1 MGKQSAR
8 MVYKGK
14 DHKDIFFRG
23 KYHDAMYVGSELV
36 WHKIR
41 QEGYYVF
48 IYTRGN
54 SYATDRMIVAIFD
67 EKTGTVQK
75 VLEILRNPESG
86 GYYAELMTITDGERI
101 YLSTLGDEA
110 LIAASIDGIHY
121 GNTNLNYIEN
131 MNMFALGCCHFSY
144 KEEKEGVIST
154 KNCMWGPNN
163 ATGLYG
169 YVILKYV
176 ITLNDNVY
184 SVEKKH
190 VETRL
195 SSRYIDDNG
204 IKETNNLIIPEVADG
219 KIAFHLRSYQKKTT
233 YENIE
238 SYTLTYYNV
247 ETETS
252 GEIVEFNYGV
262 TLTHFCCINGVY
274 MFFARREINGEKW
287 GENIFY
293 LYIYYSFDGI
303 NYESSLIEEKY
314 TKPGEKI
321 AIPESIL
328 YRMGMYYIY
337 CLPENN
343 TIGSP
348 NVVRLTTDL
357 KHFSKK
363 YIPQELEIDGKTF
376 DTVNG
381 FEPFEKAR
389 GNNGRTYFCNGEM
402 CTPEDGIVGS
412 TKIGRVYIDNMFFR
426 KSSGN
431 KIIAL
436 P

>member
-8 MVYKGK
+8 MVYQRK
-14 DHKDIFFRG
+14 DHKDIYFRG

-48 IYTRGN
+48 IYVNPSKEMVVT
-54 SYATDRMIVAIFD
+54 IFD
-67 EKTGTVQK
+67 ENTGNVQK
-75 VLEILRNPESG
+75 VLEVIKNPESD
-86 GYYAELMTITDGERI
+86 ASFVTLMSITDGERI

-121 GNTNLNYIEN
+121 GNTNLNVIDN
-131 MNMFALGCCHFSY
+131 MNMFAIGRFHFSY

-154 KNCMWGPNN
+154 KNCMWGPNI

-184 SVEKKH
+184 SLEKKH

-195 SSRYIDDNG
+195 TAGRIDSDR
-204 IKETNNLIIPEVADG
+204 IEETNNFITPETQKS
-219 KIAFHLRSYQKKTT
+219 KIAWHVRYYREKTDEKRVT
-233 YENIE
+233 YAVK
-238 SYTLTYYNV
+238 YYNV

-274 MFFARREINGEKW
+274 MFFVRREIDGEKW
-287 GENIFY
+287 GEKIFY

-303 NYESSLIEEKY
+303 KYESSLIEEKY

-343 TIGSP
+343 TTGSP
-348 NVVRLTTDL
+348 NVVRLTADF

-381 FEPFEKAR
+381 FKPFEKAL
-389 GNNGRTYFCNGEM
+389 GNEGRTYFCNGEM
-402 CTPEDGIVGS
+402 CTPEDGIVGF
-412 TKIGRVYIDNMFFR
+412 TKIGTVYIDNMFFR

-431 KIIAL
+431 KIITL